1 MRKATSCGIGS
12 LQRFLR
18 EVPPFSFGFDE
29 LDDFNRRVLQDR
41 ATVAQTPYQLGVSY
55 RAFAEIGLAHP
66 CVVQER
72 VNFGKENSALIRFH
86 APKIFSIEDVSTIP
100 NEGRAEISE
109 IEDIQ
114 GMGIADWRTRL
125 QDALEASGK
134 SAREVSLAAG
144 KGPGYVHSILKEG
157 KEPTVDNLIA
167 ICGVLNVSLSQ
178 VIYGIEMSAETAEIL
193 SLLENSPNARD
204 GILKILRDK
213 TRA

>member
-1 MRKATSCGIGS
+1 MIY
-12 LQRFLR
+12 L
-18 EVPPFSFGFDE
+18 
-29 LDDFNRRVLQDR
+29 
-41 ATVAQTPYQLGVSY
+41 
-55 RAFAEIGLAHP
+55 
-66 CVVQER
+66 
-72 VNFGKENSALIRFH
+72 H
-86 APKIFSIEDVSTIP
+86 ASKISSIEDVSTIP
-100 NEGRAEISE
+100 NEGRAKISE

-114 GMGIADWRTRL
+114 PMGIADWRARL
-125 QDALEASGK
+125 QDALETSGK

-178 VIYGIEMSAETAEIL
+178 IIYGIEMSAETAEIL

-213 TRA
+213 ARA

>member
-1 MRKATSCGIGS
+1 
-12 LQRFLR
+12 
-18 EVPPFSFGFDE
+18 
-29 LDDFNRRVLQDR
+29 
-41 ATVAQTPYQLGVSY
+41 
-55 RAFAEIGLAHP
+55 
-66 CVVQER
+66 
-72 VNFGKENSALIRFH
+72 
-86 APKIFSIEDVSTIP
+86 
-100 NEGRAEISE
+100 
-109 IEDIQ
+109 
-114 GMGIADWRTRL
+114 MGIADWRARL

-167 ICGVLNVSLSQ
+167 ICSVLNVSLSQ

>member
-1 MRKATSCGIGS
+1 MDR
-12 LQRFLR
+12 LFR
-18 EVPPFSFGFDE
+18 EVATLSLGPNE
-29 LDDFNRRVLQDR
+29 LDDLRRGVLQHR
-41 ATVAQTPYQLGVSY
+41 PTVTKTPNQLGVSDG
-55 RAFAEIGLAHP
+55 ALAEIRFTHA
-66 CVVQER
+66 CVSDER
-72 VNFGKENSALIRFH
+72 IDFGKENGALIRFH
-86 APKIFSIEDVSTIP
+86 APKISSIEDVSTIP
-100 NEGRAEISE
+100 NEGRAKISE
-109 IEDIQ
+109 IEDIRV
-114 GMGIADWRTRL
+114 MGIADWRARL